1 MAYDIGPKIG
11 IDGEAEFRKGIQ
23 QINTCMRTLA
33 TEMQAVT
40 SQYAKNDKSVVN
52 LSSQNKVLTKQIETQ
67 KEKLSELK
75 KGLEE
80 SRQKYGDNSEVT
92 QKWQQAVNKATAE
105 LNKMERQVAEN
116 NKTLEKNKITMEK
129 VASTTEKIGKG
140 ATKAGKAMLPVT
152 AAIGAAGAT
161 AVKAMDNVD
170 QGLDTI
176 MKKTGATGTEAK
188 ALESILNE
196 VAGVIPAE
204 FADIGAAIGE
214 INTRLNFTGD
224 KLKQASISFLK
235 FAKINDTD
243 VNSAVQL
250 VTRAMGDAG
259 ISADNYQEVLDALT
273 VAAQKSGISIDTL
286 ATNLAKYGAPMRA
299 LGLDTKQS
307 IALFAGWEKAGVNT
321 EIAFSGMKKAISN
334 WGKAGKDS
342 TVEFKKAIE
351 EIKSAPSIAAATT
364 KAIEVFGAKAGPD
377 LADAI
382 KGGRF
387 EVEQY
392 IDALNNAGGAVE
404 STYGMVVDEVDDTQV
419 AIQNMQVS
427 LHDIGETIAKTVGPI
442 MLSLSEKVKS
452 VANWFGSLDKNTQGV
467 ILTILAAVA
476 VIGPLLIVIG
486 QIATG
491 ISAIIKIAGPIKAAV
506 AGLKALTIATEGQT
520 VAQTILS
527 AVMKANPIFLI
538 ITAIT
543 ALVAA
548 FIYLWNNCEGFRQ
561 FWIDLWNTIKDW
573 CINAW
578 ESIKSFFASIP
589 EWWNNLWSSIGKFFE
604 DCWNGI
610 ISFFTETIPAWI
622 QSVIVW
628 FQSLP
633 EKIGYAV
640 GQIIGHIIKFGVDAW
655 NWITT
660 ELPKIILGIYEWF
673 QQLPGKIW
681 NWLVETVQ
689 KIAQWGMDMYLK
701 ANEAAANVFNSV
713 INWFKELPGKLWN
726 WLVETVQKI
735 AQWGLDMR
743 RKAEEGISN
752 MVTSIVDTIKSL
764 PEKMLEI
771 GKNIVT
777 GIWDGIKGA
786 IDWIEGKIG
795 EFTGGLVNGVKDVLG
810 IHSPSKVFAGIGEYM
825 AQGLGIGFAEQM
837 ASVKKQMSQAVPTS
851 LESPQLAGIQGPDA
865 GQNVGRGMT
874 VSLHIDN
881 FYNNTDR
888 DINDLTDMITQR
900 MQFKANRRAAALG

>member
-1 MAYDIGPKIG
+1 MAFDIGPKIG
-11 IDGEAEFRKGIQ
+11 IDGEAEFRRGIQ
-23 QINTCMRTLA
+23 QINTSIRTLA

-40 SQYAKNDKSVVN
+40 SQYAKNDKSVGN
-52 LSSQNKVLTKQIETQ
+52 LTSQNQVLTKQIEAQ
-67 KEKLSELK
+67 KNKLSELK

-116 NKTLEKNKITMEK
+116 NKTLEKNKVTVEK
-129 VASTTEKIGKG
+129 VAETTGKIGEK

-152 AAIGAAGAT
+152 AAIGAAGA
-161 AVKAMDNVD
+161 ASIKAMDNVD
-170 QGLDTI
+170 EGLDTV
-176 MKKTGATGTEAK
+176 MKKTGATGAEAK
-188 ALESILNE
+188 ALETILNE
-196 VAGVIPAE
+196 VAGTVPAE
-204 FADIGAAIGE
+204 FEDIGAAIGE

-224 KLKQASISFLK
+224 KLKQTSIAFLK
-235 FAKINDTD
+235 FAKVNDVD

-273 VAAQKSGISIDTL
+273 VAAQKSGISIDAL

-342 TVEFKKAIE
+342 AVEFKKALE

-392 IDALNNAGGAVE
+392 INALNNAGGAVE

-442 MLSLSEKVKS
+442 MLSLSEKVKG
-452 VANWFGSLDKNTQGV
+452 VADWFGSLDKNTQMV
-467 ILTILAAVA
+467 ILSLLAVVAAVS
-476 VIGPLLIVIG
+476 PLLIVIG
-486 QIATG
+486 KVATG
-491 ISAIIKIAGPIKAAV
+491 ISAIIKVAGSIKAAV

-527 AVMKANPIFLI
+527 AVMNANPIFLI

-589 EWWNNLWSSIGKFFE
+589 EWWNNLWASVGNFFK

-622 QSVIVW
+622 QSVVDW
-628 FQSLP
+628 FKSLP

-640 GQIIGHIIKFGVDAW
+640 GQIIGHIIKFGADAW
-655 NWITT
+655 NWVTT

-689 KIAQWGMDMYLK
+689 KIVQWGMEMQMK
-701 ANEAAANVFNSV
+701 AATAASNVFNSV
-713 INWFKELPGKLWN
+713 VNWFKELPGKLWT
-726 WLVETVQKI
+726 WLTETVKKI
-735 AQWGLDMR
+735 IQWGFDMR
-743 RKAEEGISN
+743 RKAEEGIKN
-752 MVTSIVDTIKSL
+752 MVSSVVDTIKSL
-764 PEKMLEI
+764 PGKMLEI

-777 GIWDGIKGA
+777 GIWEGIKSAVG
-786 IDWIEGKIG
+786 WIKDKIG

-825 AQGLGIGFAEQM
+825 AQGLGIGFADQM
-837 ASVKKQMSQAVPTS
+837 RDVQKQINGAVPSS
-851 LESPQLAGIQGPDA
+851 LDAPQFAGATTGQPSA
-865 GQNVGRGMT
+865 GQGMAVT
-874 VSLHIDN
+874 LHIDN

-888 DINDLTDMITQR
+888 DINELTDMITQR
-900 MQFKANRRAAALG
+900 MQFKTSRKAAAMG

>member
-40 SQYAKNDKSVVN
+40 SQYAKNDKSVGN
-52 LSSQNKVLTKQIETQ
+52 LTSQNQVLTKQIEAQ
-67 KEKLSELK
+67 KNKLSELK

-116 NKTLEKNKITMEK
+116 NKTLEKNKVTVEK
-129 VASTTEKIGKG
+129 VAETTGKIGEK

-152 AAIGAAGAT
+152 AAIGAAGA
-161 AVKAMDNVD
+161 ASIKAMDNVD
-170 QGLDTI
+170 EGLDTV
-176 MKKTGATGTEAK
+176 MKKTGATGAEAK
-188 ALESILNE
+188 ALETILNE
-196 VAGVIPAE
+196 VAGTVPAE
-204 FADIGAAIGE
+204 FEDIGAAIGE

-224 KLKQASISFLK
+224 KLKQTSIAFLK
-235 FAKINDTD
+235 FAKVNDVD

-273 VAAQKSGISIDTL
+273 VAAQKSGISIDAL

-342 TVEFKKAIE
+342 AVEFKKALE

-392 IDALNNAGGAVE
+392 INALNNAGGAVE

-442 MLSLSEKVKS
+442 MLSLSEKVKG
-452 VANWFGSLDKNTQGV
+452 VADWFGSLDKNTQMV
-467 ILTILAAVA
+467 ILSLLAVVAAVS
-476 VIGPLLIVIG
+476 PLLIVIG
-486 QIATG
+486 KVATG
-491 ISAIIKIAGPIKAAV
+491 ISAIIKVAGSIKAAV

-527 AVMKANPIFLI
+527 AVMNANPIFLI

-589 EWWNNLWSSIGKFFE
+589 EWWNNLWASVGNFFK

-622 QSVIVW
+622 QSVVDW
-628 FQSLP
+628 FKSLP

-640 GQIIGHIIKFGVDAW
+640 GQIIGHIIKFGADAW
-655 NWITT
+655 NWVTT

-689 KIAQWGMDMYLK
+689 KIVQWGMEMQMK
-701 ANEAAANVFNSV
+701 AATAASNVFNSV
-713 INWFKELPGKLWN
+713 VNWFKELPGKLWT
-726 WLVETVQKI
+726 WLTETVKKI
-735 AQWGLDMR
+735 IQWGFDMR
-743 RKAEEGISN
+743 RKAEEGIKN
-752 MVTSIVDTIKSL
+752 MVSSVVDTIKSL
-764 PEKMLEI
+764 PGKMLEI

-777 GIWDGIKGA
+777 GIWEGIKSAVG
-786 IDWIEGKIG
+786 WIKDKIG

-825 AQGLGIGFAEQM
+825 AQGLGIGFADQM
-837 ASVKKQMSQAVPTS
+837 RDVQKQINGAVPSS
-851 LESPQLAGIQGPDA
+851 LDAPQFAGATTGQPSA
-865 GQNVGRGMT
+865 GQGMAVT
-874 VSLHIDN
+874 LHIDN

-888 DINDLTDMITQR
+888 DINELTDMITQR
-900 MQFKANRRAAALG
+900 MQFKTSRKAAAMG

>member
-1 MAYDIGPKIG
+1 
-11 IDGEAEFRKGIQ
+11 
-23 QINTCMRTLA
+23 
-33 TEMQAVT
+33 
-40 SQYAKNDKSVVN
+40 
-52 LSSQNKVLTKQIETQ
+52 
-67 KEKLSELK
+67 
-75 KGLEE
+75 
-80 SRQKYGDNSEVT
+80 
-92 QKWQQAVNKATAE
+92 
-105 LNKMERQVAEN
+105 
-116 NKTLEKNKITMEK
+116 
-129 VASTTEKIGKG
+129 
-140 ATKAGKAMLPVT
+140 MLPVT
-152 AAIGAAGAT
+152 AALGAAGA
-161 AVKAMDNVD
+161 ASIKAMDNVD
-170 QGLDTI
+170 EGLDTV
-176 MKKTGATGTEAK
+176 MKKTGATGAEAK
-188 ALESILNE
+188 ALETILNE
-196 VAGVIPAE
+196 VAGTVPAE
-204 FADIGAAIGE
+204 FEDIGAAIGE

-224 KLKQASISFLK
+224 KLKQTSIAFLK
-235 FAKINDTD
+235 FAKVNDVD

-273 VAAQKSGISIDTL
+273 VAAQKSGISIDAL

-342 TVEFKKAIE
+342 AVEFKKALE

-392 IDALNNAGGAVE
+392 INALNNAGGAVE

-442 MLSLSEKVKS
+442 MLSLSEKVKG
-452 VANWFGSLDKNTQGV
+452 VADWFGSLDKNTQMV
-467 ILTILAAVA
+467 ILSLLAVVAAVS
-476 VIGPLLIVIG
+476 PLLIVIG
-486 QIATG
+486 KVATG
-491 ISAIIKIAGPIKAAV
+491 ISAIIKVAGSIKAAV

-527 AVMKANPIFLI
+527 AVMNANPIFLI

-589 EWWNNLWSSIGKFFE
+589 EWWNNLWASVGNFFK

-622 QSVIVW
+622 QSVVDW
-628 FQSLP
+628 FKSLP

-640 GQIIGHIIKFGVDAW
+640 GQIIGHIIKFGADAW
-655 NWITT
+655 NWVTT

-689 KIAQWGMDMYLK
+689 KIVQWGMEMQMK
-701 ANEAAANVFNSV
+701 AATAASNVFNSV
-713 INWFKELPGKLWN
+713 VNWFKELPGKLWT
-726 WLVETVQKI
+726 WLTETVKKI
-735 AQWGLDMR
+735 IQWGFDMR
-743 RKAEEGISN
+743 RKAEEGIKN
-752 MVTSIVDTIKSL
+752 MVSSVVDTIKSL
-764 PEKMLEI
+764 PGKMLEI

-777 GIWDGIKGA
+777 GIWEGIKSAVG
-786 IDWIEGKIG
+786 WIKDKIG

-825 AQGLGIGFAEQM
+825 AQGLGIGFADQM
-837 ASVKKQMSQAVPTS
+837 RDVQKQINGAVPSS
-851 LESPQLAGIQGPDA
+851 LDAPQFAGATTGQPSA
-865 GQNVGRGMT
+865 GQGMAVT
-874 VSLHIDN
+874 LHIDN

-888 DINDLTDMITQR
+888 DINELTDMITQR
-900 MQFKANRRAAALG
+900 MQFKTSRKAAAMG